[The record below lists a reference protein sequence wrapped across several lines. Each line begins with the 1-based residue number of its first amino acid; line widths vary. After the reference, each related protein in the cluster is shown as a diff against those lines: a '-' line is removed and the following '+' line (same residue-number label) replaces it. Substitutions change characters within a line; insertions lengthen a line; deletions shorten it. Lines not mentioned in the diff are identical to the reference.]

1 MRNSLLNI
9 FIGDIYNSYF
19 KNLGFIRSG
28 TLETKSEKRITL
40 YSEKFSRDI
49 GDNLSDV
56 VNFVY
61 YKDSGVLKFEF
72 SQGFFVPEVYTRS
85 FDKNSVTFDKNDPNH
100 SVIIFIQTQSAFQQD
115 YPYSIDSSNFEGIK
129 EDIVNITENQV
140 LPAFEK
146 IRNRQDIIEYLEKV
160 GKQDRSLAYIYGAN
174 GDIDKAEKYF
184 NKKLNE
190 RVSNFLNGD
199 IYAKNGIPALVQEMI
214 SLGMQI
220 DKDAMDKFVPECK
233 KFLESRSLSMN
244 RIKKIDEPL
253 YDCLTRE
260 Y

>member
-1 MRNSLLNI
+1 MQNKKIEELKNYL
-9 FIGDIYNSYF
+9 YNLYF

-61 YKDSGVLKFEF
+61 YKDAGILKFEF

-100 SVIIFIQTQSAFQQD
+100 NVIIFIQTQSAFQQD